1 MEFVGCTPTSCRPS
15 LGRDWKAPRGPPPA
29 SFRLRGRARLVTAI
43 VRGVTVS
50 VAVLAAFLFTG
61 RMTPATLAGLLC
73 LLLLQQRDTLTL
85 LVGLLLLAHAA
96 LAARTWSQPRLLTGL
111 ASGGALGARRSAG

>member
-73 LLLLQQRDTLTL
+73 LLLLQQRDTPTL
-85 LVGLLLLAHAA
+85 LVGLLLLAHAT

>member
-1 MEFVGCTPTSCRPS
+1 M
-15 LGRDWKAPRGPPPA
+15 
-29 SFRLRGRARLVTAI
+29 
-43 VRGVTVS
+43 
-50 VAVLAAFLFTG
+50 LAAFLFTG

-73 LLLLQQRDTLTL
+73 LLLLQKDTPTL
-85 LVGLLLLAHAA
+85 LASLLLLAHAA